1 MATEVEERIV
11 TVREEVWAAED
22 GRCEACGRAMNRTV
36 ARLKRRQTSDFAL
49 DKWALVCPFC
59 QGGWKAPFGEVK
71 VDRQVAE
78 VLSEGLSL
86 EKPKAAAWLRQM
98 LANYGVIIGTRPD
111 AIQVWLPSVGRGWIR
126 ARATAPPVIR
136 KFEVYPTTNWTVH
149 VQEQAR
155 TRGLPPIHI
164 AAEQP
169 WHGFSRG
176 SQVAKDEVTRMKPT
190 QVRGFKLTT
199 VIPLDQWPKDIG
211 QVKTAFVEL
220 PLRSPEDM
228 TITVR
233 VSLKSA
239 RKADRAKREYESAGQ
254 EPIIMVQ
261 GQLMPNLT
269 LVSAGLQVQP
279 RAMKEKASG

>member
-1 MATEVEERIV
+1 
-11 TVREEVWAAED
+11 
-22 GRCEACGRAMNRTV
+22 
-36 ARLKRRQTSDFAL
+36 
-49 DKWALVCPFC
+49 
-59 QGGWKAPFGEVK
+59 
-71 VDRQVAE
+71 
-78 VLSEGLSL
+78 
-86 EKPKAAAWLRQM
+86 
-98 LANYGVIIGTRPD
+98 
-111 AIQVWLPSVGRGWIR
+111 
-126 ARATAPPVIR
+126 
-136 KFEVYPTTNWTVH
+136 
-149 VQEQAR
+149 
-155 TRGLPPIHI
+155 
-164 AAEQP
+164 
-169 WHGFSRG
+169 
-176 SQVAKDEVTRMKPT
+176 MKPT

-199 VIPLDQWPKDIG
+199 VIPLDQWPNDIG